1 MISMNSILLHRRQA
15 GEGKIGCIFWTVLLV
30 FFLYVSW
37 QVVPIKMKSIDLEQF
52 MVRQAERASLQMR
65 DTEKRLKSNIM
76 AQADELDLPLD
87 KDDLEVTR
95 SGARIRIKASYTVP
109 INLVVTTWEW
119 KIEHQVDR
127 NVMRI

>member
-1 MISMNSILLHRRQA
+1 
-15 GEGKIGCIFWTVLLV
+15 
-30 FFLYVSW
+30 
-37 QVVPIKMKSIDLEQF
+37 MKAIDLEQF

-87 KDDLEVTR
+87 KDNLEVTR
-95 SGARIRIKASYTVP
+95 SGARIRIRASYTVP

-119 KIEHQVDR
+119 KIEHRVDR